1 MAFSNSDKVLI
12 VGASSSLASALVP
25 QITRFRA
32 EITGVFREDT
42 YVDSA
47 IFQQK
52 VFFDLADVTSIENLL
67 GQLSSQSFD
76 YIYIFVGATS
86 SIDTKKGS
94 ITAVSEY
101 YEMYSARLN
110 YIFGNLENCLSIGG
124 AMIFLSSR
132 AAHRSSYDAHYSA
145 AKSSNEGFLIS
156 LSAQTKEKRIL
167 ILAPSLIENSTMY
180 SHMSDETID
189 SHRERTGNQL
199 LTLDEVVGVL
209 IDMSMNKVKYPNGSI
224 EFIGRDW

>member
-1 MAFSNSDKVLI
+1 VAFSNSDKILI
-12 VGASSSLASALVP
+12 VGANSSLASALLP
-25 QITRFRA
+25 QVTRFTA
-32 EITGVFREDT
+32 DITGVFRKKPNA
-42 YVDSA
+42 DSTK
-47 IFQQK
+47 FQQK
-52 VFFDLADVTSIENLL
+52 VFFDLADVASIENLIR
-67 GQLSSQSFD
+67 QLSPQRFQ

-86 SIDTKKGS
+86 NIDTKRGL

-101 YEMYSARLN
+101 YDMYGARLN
-110 YIFGNLENCLSIGG
+110 YIFGNLENCLSVGG
-124 AMIFLSSR
+124 TMIFLSSR

-156 LSAQTKEKRIL
+156 LSAQTEEKRIL

-180 SHMSDETID
+180 THMSDKTID

-199 LTLDEVVGVL
+199 LALDEVVDVL

-224 EFIGRDW
+224 ECIGRDW